1 MTKMRDLHAEW
12 MKDPAYEAEY
22 ERLAPEFDLAAL
34 FVEARTQAGLTQT
47 ELAQQMKT
55 TQSVVSRLESGSQ
68 WPSLRTLNKLAQA
81 TGMRLKISLEPSLIH
96 PKPTRQKLPYT
107 SPMPEFQA

>member
-12 MKDPAYEAEY
+12 MKDPAYQAEY

-34 FVEARTQAGLTQT
+34 LIEARTQAGLTQA

-55 TQSVVSRLESGSQ
+55 TQSVVSRLEGGSQ
-68 WPSLRTLNKLAQA
+68 WPSLRTLDKLAQA
-81 TGMRLKISLEPSLIH
+81 TGRRLKISFEPGLIRQKN
-96 PKPTRQKLPYT
+96 PLQKLPYT
-107 SPMPEFQA
+107 SPMPEIQA

>member
-1 MTKMRDLHAEW
+1 MTKMRDLHTEW
-12 MKDPAYEAEY
+12 MKDPVYQAEY

-34 FVEARTQAGLTQT
+34 LIEARTQAGLTQA

-55 TQSVVSRLESGSQ
+55 TQSVVSRLEGGSQ

-81 TGMRLKISLEPSLIH
+81 TGMRLKISFEPGLIR
-96 PKPTRQKLPYT
+96 PKDARQKLPYT
-107 SPMPEFQA
+107 SPMPELPA

>member
-12 MKDPAYEAEY
+12 MKDPAYQAEY

-34 FVEARTQAGLTQT
+34 FIEARTQAGLTQA

-55 TQSVVSRLESGSQ
+55 TQSVVSRLEGGSQ
-68 WPSLRTLNKLAQA
+68 WPSLRTLDKLAQA
-81 TGMRLKISLEPSLIH
+81 TGRRLKISLEPCRSIA
-96 PKPTRQKLPYT
+96 TNSRQKLPYT
-107 SPMPEFQA
+107 SPMPEFRA

>member
-12 MKDPAYEAEY
+12 LKDPAYQAEY
-22 ERLAPEFDLAAL
+22 ERLAPEFDLAPL
-34 FVEARTQAGLTQT
+34 LIGARTKAGLTQA

-55 TQSVVSRLESGSQ
+55 TQSVVSRLEGGTQ
-68 WPSLRTLNKLAQA
+68 WPSLRTLNKFAQA
-81 TGMRLKISLEPSLIH
+81 TGMRLKISFEPGLIH
-96 PKPTRQKLPYT
+96 PKPARQKLTYT